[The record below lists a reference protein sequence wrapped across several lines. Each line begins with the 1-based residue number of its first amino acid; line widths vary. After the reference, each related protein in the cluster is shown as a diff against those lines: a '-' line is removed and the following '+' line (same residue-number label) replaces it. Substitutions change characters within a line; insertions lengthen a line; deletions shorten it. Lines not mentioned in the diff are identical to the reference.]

1 MDPFLLLFVLA
12 TIGASLYLFLD
23 ITKEAYSA
31 ICWYF
36 LRKTVTDQVVKEV
49 IHFSR
54 DILQQE
60 GIQTMPSY
68 ILSQESSKYMG
79 SFDGSLIIV
88 YVNNQSSLKDL
99 IETTLHEIAHY
110 LQKHTNANEFDK
122 YDDYAREF
130 GYRRNPLEIEAQ
142 RFARLWRRPCME
154 YLNAKGVIPGS
165 LL

>member
-1 MDPFLLLFVLA
+1 MDTYLLLSVLA
-12 TIGASLYLFLD
+12 AIGTSLYLFLD

-54 DILQQE
+54 DILLQKGVE
-60 GIQTMPSY
+60 TLPSY
-68 ILSQESSKYMG
+68 ILSQEPSKYMG

-110 LQKHTNANEFDK
+110 LQKHTSANEF
-122 YDDYAREF
+122 E
-130 GYRRNPLEIEAQ
+130 Q
-142 RFARLWRRPCME
+142 
-154 YLNAKGVIPGS
+154 V
-165 LL
+165 

>member
-1 MDPFLLLFVLA
+1 MDTYLLLSVLA
-12 TIGASLYLFLD
+12 AIGTSLYLFLD
-23 ITKEAYSA
+23 ITKDAYSA

-54 DILQQE
+54 DIL
-60 GIQTMPSY
+60 IQKGVETLPSY

-99 IETTLHEIAHY
+99 IETSLHEIAHY

-122 YDDYAREF
+122 YEELTREY
-130 GYRRNPLEIEAQ
+130 GYKKNPLEIEAQ
-142 RFARLWRRPCME
+142 RFARLWRRPCKE
-154 YLNAKGVIPGS
+154 YLYAKGVIPGS

>member
-1 MDPFLLLFVLA
+1 MDTYLLLSVLA
-12 TIGASLYLFLD
+12 AIGTSLYLFLD

-54 DILQQE
+54 DILQQK
-60 GIQTMPSY
+60 GIETLPTY

-79 SFDGSLIIV
+79 SFDGSLIII
-88 YVNNQSSLKDL
+88 YVHNQSCVKDL
-99 IETTLHEIAHY
+99 IETTLHEIAHFI
-110 LQKHTNANEFDK
+110 QKHKNAIEFEQ
-122 YDDYAREF
+122 YDEYAREF
-130 GYRRNPLEIEAQ
+130 GYKRNPLEIEAQ
-142 RFARLWRRPCME
+142 KFARLWRRPCFE
-154 YLNAKGVIPGS
+154 YLYAKGVIPGS